1 MEESPLI
8 TRFLAG
14 RLRLP
19 HLLCVVSV
27 CVLICGCGDDI
38 AGPTRD
44 ADADGVADA
53 LDRCAG
59 QAETRNKVFDLDG
72 CPDDVA
78 DLYVPVRADIEAYWA
93 SSFPAL
99 YGRSYSPISRIQFFT
114 GVTDSPCGEGE
125 TAFYCPIDAAVYLD
139 TDFMSSQIT
148 TIGDFAGATVIAHEV
163 AHHIQN
169 LRGTLSPPHAIQAE
183 LQADCLA
190 GAWGANVSARGLLG
204 PGDSQEAARVLFEA
218 RDPAGLPWFA
228 PEAHGTAA
236 QRYEAFSKGFR
247 SGPRSCD

>member
-1 MEESPLI
+1 M
-8 TRFLAG
+8 
-14 RLRLP
+14 RLS
-19 HLLCVVSV
+19 HLLCVASL
-27 CVLICGCGDDI
+27 CILACGCGDDV

-53 LDRCAG
+53 LDRCAD
-59 QAETRNKVFDLDG
+59 QAETRNKVLDFDG

-78 DLYVPVRADIEAYWA
+78 DLYVPVRTDIEAYWA

-99 YGRSYSPISRIQFFT
+99 YGRPYSPISRMQLFT
-114 GVTDSPCGEGE
+114 GTTDSPCGEGE
-125 TAFYCPIDAAVYLD
+125 GPFYCPLDGAVYLE
-139 TDFMSSQIT
+139 TGFMTRQIT

-169 LRGTLSPPHAIQAE
+169 QRGLLDSAISIHAE

-190 GAWGANVSARGLLG
+190 GAWGASVSARGLLG
-204 PGDSQEAARVLFEA
+204 PGDFREAARLMFEVG
-218 RDPAGLPWFA
+218 DPLGLPWFA
-228 PEAHGTAA
+228 PDAHGTAA
-236 QRYEAFSKGFR
+236 QRYEALSKGFR

>member
-1 MEESPLI
+1 MKLRRLSHLI
-8 TRFLAG
+8 Y
-14 RLRLP
+14 
-19 HLLCVVSV
+19 VVSV
-27 CVLICGCGDDI
+27 CVLISGCGDDI

-53 LDRCAG
+53 LDRCAD

-78 DLYVPVRADIEAYWA
+78 DLYVPLRADIEAFWA
-93 SSFPAL
+93 SSFSGL
-99 YGRSYSPISRIQFFT
+99 YGRSYSPISRMQLFT
-114 GVTDSPCGEGE
+114 GITSSACGPIEG
-125 TAFYCPIDAAVYLD
+125 AIGAAYCSLDEAVYLE
-139 TDFMSSQIT
+139 TDFMAHEIT
-148 TIGDFAGATVIAHEV
+148 TVGDFAGATVIAHEV
-163 AHHIQN
+163 AHHVQD
-169 LRGTLSPPHAIQAE
+169 LRGLLYSTASIYVE

-204 PGDSQEAARVLFEA
+204 PGDFLEAARLMFDV
-218 RDPAGLPWFA
+218 RDPAGTPWFA
-228 PEAHGTAA
+228 PDAHGTAA